1 MIESINGSKRI
12 MKINILA
19 MKIYNLDMKIYD
31 GINQNSINIKH
42 QHGHDNFNQ
51 A

>member
-1 MIESINGSKRI
+1 MIEAHA

-31 GINQNSINIKH
+31 GIKII
-42 QHGHDNFNQ
+42 
-51 A
+51 